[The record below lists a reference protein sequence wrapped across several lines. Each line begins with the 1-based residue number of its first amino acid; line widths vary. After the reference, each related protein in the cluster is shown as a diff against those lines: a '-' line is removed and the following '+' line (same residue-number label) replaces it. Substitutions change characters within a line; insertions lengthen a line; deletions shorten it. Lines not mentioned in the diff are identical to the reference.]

1 MIKLLSKMSRAVKSL
16 QDGFI
21 KYHGCKIYHRDG
33 SNALVTKGRPCSNP
47 TNACFRMQGEH
58 VHKKVSTRKREY
70 DEVIYYTKHLKR
82 QYQSELKKQNPD
94 ITFYSTGDETMSVT
108 DSDSDVDSNVS
119 GLELSYDSDDNRLV
133 IYIENVTKSISQI
146 SNTISV
152 RLATDQT
159 VNLINRLPDIK
170 THTDQV
176 PSSQNEPSQT
186 PDNK

>member
-1 MIKLLSKMSRAVKSL
+1 
-16 QDGFI
+16 
-21 KYHGCKIYHRDG
+21 
-33 SNALVTKGRPCSNP
+33 
-47 TNACFRMQGEH
+47 
-58 VHKKVSTRKREY
+58 
-70 DEVIYYTKHLKR
+70 
-82 QYQSELKKQNPD
+82 
-94 ITFYSTGDETMSVT
+94 MSVT

-133 IYIENVTKSISQI
+133 IDIENVRKSISQI
-146 SNTISV
+146 SNTISN

-186 PDNK
+186 PHNK